1 MKYTS
6 DISNRLSKINISD
19 VSYSVSDISN
29 SLITSDIS
37 NRLITSDISNILI
50 TRYSSN
56 GLITSNIS
64 YSQLQV
70 ISVTA

>member
-6 DISNRLSKINISD
+6 DISNRLRTINISD
-19 VSYSVSDISN
+19 VSYS
-29 SLITSDIS
+29 LSDIS

-50 TRYSSN
+50 TRYISN

-64 YSQLQV
+64 YSLLQV
-70 ISVTA
+70 ISVTAYL